1 MTLGALAA
9 SKLSAANGMKGVDG
23 ITAATAQA
31 PKAGTN
37 LGFQAYSLGGEL
49 LNDPANALKK
59 MASYGYCQT
68 ELAFYSYDDKAGH
81 GQFAGWGG
89 GGKATSAADF
99 KKMADDAGI
108 KILSSHMTPN
118 LERGAKYDKS
128 TETKILDFWKKIIPD
143 HKMFGV
149 EYIVQPSL
157 PPIASLEDAQAVA
170 EVFNKVGELM
180 KENGIKW
187 GYHNHNREFNK
198 VKGEGSPDRFIE
210 EIFITETDPSLVAI
224 ELDVYWTV
232 MGQQDPVEWINKYKD
247 RIQLLHIKDRL
258 VLGQSGMMNF
268 EQIFKNFNANG
279 HNTFFVEIE
288 DTRSGKQMQRMEESA
303 NYLLAA
309 DFVK

>member
-108 KILSSHMTPN
+108 KIVSSHMTPS

-128 TETKILDFWKKIIPD
+128 TETKILDVWC
-143 HKMFGV
+143 
-149 EYIVQPSL
+149 
-157 PPIASLEDAQAVA
+157 
-170 EVFNKVGELM
+170 
-180 KENGIKW
+180 
-187 GYHNHNREFNK
+187 
-198 VKGEGSPDRFIE
+198 
-210 EIFITETDPSLVAI
+210 
-224 ELDVYWTV
+224 
-232 MGQQDPVEWINKYKD
+232 
-247 RIQLLHIKDRL
+247 
-258 VLGQSGMMNF
+258 
-268 EQIFKNFNANG
+268 
-279 HNTFFVEIE
+279 
-288 DTRSGKQMQRMEESA
+288 
-303 NYLLAA
+303 
-309 DFVK
+309 